1 MSYSF
6 YKEFAIIEPKQQTTE
21 EQDVQVEEEQEVE
34 AEKELT
40 VSFILSKKCARFN
53 LNIER
58 NFIVK

>member
-34 AEKELT
+34 VEKELT
-40 VSFILSKKCARFN
+40 VSF
-53 LNIER
+53 
-58 NFIVK
+58 

>member
-34 AEKELT
+34 VEKELT
-40 VSFILSKKCARFN
+40 VSFIKSKKCTRFN
-53 LNIER
+53 L
-58 NFIVK
+58 KLYS